1 LRLRLDDV
9 DSRRVNTLK
18 DSAGRIGLIALGMV
32 ASCRDRVLPTTPL
45 GDLAAGWLHAHNQG
59 DGHAMV
65 HFTLVNRGTAPMN
78 GAQVDSAVYD
88 GVRFAKQ
95 VGPLE
100 AVKLLQS
107 TDTSVVVILRSNLGD
122 EWKARFTSPLQPSRV
137 KMLVHVSRGE

>member
-1 LRLRLDDV
+1 
-9 DSRRVNTLK
+9 
-18 DSAGRIGLIALGMV
+18 
-32 ASCRDRVLPTTPL
+32 
-45 GDLAAGWLHAHNQG
+45 
-59 DGHAMV
+59 
-65 HFTLVNRGTAPMN
+65 MN

-107 TDTSVVVILRSNLGD
+107 SDTSVVVILRSNLGD
-122 EWKARFTSPLQPSRV
+122 EWKARFTSPPQPSQV